1 MSNGSD
7 ANCHS
12 QILSAAGGTT
22 AASTTNLGNIT
33 LPAGGPWT
41 IHAIHGLVVNA
52 TSTAAE
58 GIIGHLRM
66 TSVSGDVSP
75 NPAPSRWPV
84 SGASSFLGAA
94 TGRPFM
100 PTTLWPTKLEA
111 AGKAIITLD
120 WINDTVATV
129 APRVLAGIMYSR
141 TIPEPMRAPFSDRVG
156 VACTAAGATAIGTI
170 TLAEKATRITAVGCE
185 LLQSAVSTAAEELL
199 GWFVLSSDDIDFA
212 PSQWP
217 CSGGFSA
224 GLATNHGLGDGTYP
238 LMIPVDIPVLGG
250 ARVDCTINLVTAV
263 TNAARASVTI
273 MYE

>member
-12 QILSAAGGTT
+12 MILNAAGGTV
-22 AASTTNLGNIT
+22 AASITNLGNLT
-33 LPAGGPWT
+33 LPAGGPWI
-41 IHAIHGLVVNA
+41 IHGIHGLAVNA

-58 GIIGHLRM
+58 AISAHLRM
-66 TSVSGDVSP
+66 TSVSGDVTP
-75 NPAPSRWPV
+75 NPAPSRWPL
-84 SGASSFLGAA
+84 SSAGSFLGAA
-94 TGRPFM
+94 TGKPFM
-100 PTTLWPTKLEA
+100 PTTIWPTRLEA
-111 AGKAIITLD
+111 AGKAVITFD
-120 WINDTVATV
+120 YVMDTLSTV
-129 APRVLAGIMYSR
+129 APRVLAGVIFSR
-141 TIPEPMRAPFSDRVG
+141 TVPEMRPAPFSDRVG
-156 VACTAAGATAIGTI
+156 LGMTAAGATLLGTI

-185 LLQSAVSTAAEELL
+185 LVQSGISTAAEELL
-199 GWFVLSSDDIDFA
+199 GWFVLSSDDVDFA

-250 ARVDCTINLVTAV
+250 ARIDCTINLVTAV
-263 TNAARASVTI
+263 TVAARAAVTI

>member
-12 QILSAAGGTT
+12 QILSAGGGTT

-41 IHAIHGLVVNA
+41 IHGIHGLVVNA

-100 PTTLWPTKLEA
+100 PTTIWPTKLEA

-141 TIPEPMRAPFSDRVG
+141 TIPEPMRAPFSDRVA